1 MSGRVRVT
9 RESDSGRNQRFRDT
23 RSGREMSRQEFAR
36 KIEAGEYPKYH
47 TRVINGVR
55 TPVSNPDGKERNNLG

>member
-1 MSGRVRVT
+1 MPGRVRVT

-23 RSGREMSRQEFAR
+23 RSGREMSRQELVR

-55 TPVSNPDGKERNNLG
+55 TPVSNPDGKEQNNLG

>member
-1 MSGRVRVT
+1 MSGRVRVI
-9 RESDSGRNQRFRDT
+9 RESDSGRNQCFRDT
-23 RSGREMSRQEFAR
+23 RSGREMSRQEFVR

-47 TRVINGVR
+47 TRVINGAR